1 MCSWV
6 YEMNTSIKASQ
17 AATRFIGDLRSGK
30 IKRDILPQSDEKE
43 DQEESFKKFCEF
55 TKSDLFK
62 KIMEI

>member
-1 MCSWV
+1 
-6 YEMNTSIKASQ
+6 MNYPSVMASQ
-17 AATRFIGDLRSGK
+17 ASSRFINDLKSGK

-62 KIMEI
+62 KIMEM

>member
-1 MCSWV
+1 
-6 YEMNTSIKASQ
+6 MNYPTEKASQ
-17 AATRFIGDLRSGK
+17 ASNRFINDLKSGK
-30 IKRDILPQSDEKE
+30 IKRYILPQSEEKE